1 MTKLTDRVYT
11 TLRRK
16 IMSGELSSDMQIK
29 EAHLAETLSVSR
41 TPVRAAIQRL
51 ADDGLIY
58 HEKGRGSFVSPWQ
71 QDDIVDIYELRI
83 LLESRAA
90 RLAASRATAEQIAQL
105 HRHADVIE
113 GLYRDQPD
121 KYLFSIQAEN
131 QKFHQIL
138 MTASGS
144 AQLKQMVRMLVDSPI
159 TVGSYYLYSDAEMQR
174 SMQQHRDIIDAIEKR
189 EESYAEDLMRVHLRM
204 AYCVFMARQ
213 SAQSKGEPWDRTD
226 KP

>member
-11 TLRRK
+11 TLRRQ

-29 EAHLAETLSVSR
+29 EAHLADMLSVSR

-90 RLAASRATAEQIAQL
+90 KLAATRATPEQIAQL
-105 HRHADVIE
+105 RHHASVIE
-113 GLYRDQPD
+113 GLYREQPD

-131 QKFHQIL
+131 QLFHQVIL
-138 MTASGS
+138 TAAGS
-144 AQLKQMVRMLVDSPI
+144 VQLSRMVRMLVDSPI
-159 TVGSYYLYSDAEMQR
+159 TVGSYYLYSETEMQR
-174 SMQQHRDIIDAIEKR
+174 SMQQHRDIIDAIERR
-189 EESYAEDLMRVHLRM
+189 EARYAEDLMRVHLRM
-204 AYCVFMARQ
+204 AYCAFMARQ
-213 SAQSKGEPWDRTD
+213 SAREKGEPWNAAEEA
-226 KP
+226 

>member
-11 TLRRK
+11 ILRRK
-16 IMSGELSSDMQIK
+16 IMSGDLPSDTQIK
-29 EAHLAETLSVSR
+29 EAHLAEMLSVSR
-41 TPVRAAIQRL
+41 TPVRAAIRRL

-58 HEKGRGSFVSPWQ
+58 HERGRGSFVSPWQ

-90 RLAASRATAEQIAQL
+90 RLAAGRATAEQIAQL
-105 HRHADVIE
+105 HHHAHVIE
-113 GLYRDQPD
+113 GLYHHQPD

-131 QKFHQIL
+131 QKFHQVL

-144 AQLKQMVRMLVDSPI
+144 TQLKQMVRMLVDSPI

-174 SMQQHRDIIDAIEKR
+174 SIQQHRDIIEAIEKR
-189 EESYAEDLMRVHLRM
+189 QASYAEDLMRVHLRM
-204 AYCVFMARQ
+204 AYCIFMARQ
-213 SAQSKGEPWDRTD
+213 SSRQELN
-226 KP
+226 

>member
-11 TLRRK
+11 TLRRQ

-29 EAHLAETLSVSR
+29 EAHLADMLAVSR

-90 RLAASRATAEQIAQL
+90 RLAAARATPEQITRL
-105 HRHADVIE
+105 RHHASVIE
-113 GLYRDQPD
+113 ELYREQPD
-121 KYLFSIQAEN
+121 KYLFSIQTEN
-131 QKFHQIL
+131 QLFHQVIL
-138 MTASGS
+138 TAAGS
-144 AQLKQMVRMLVDSPI
+144 VQLKQMVRMLVDSPI
-159 TVGSYYLYSDAEMQR
+159 TVGSYYLYSETQMQR
-174 SMQQHRDIIDAIEKR
+174 SMQQHRDLVDAIERR

-204 AYCVFMARQ
+204 AYCAFMARQ
-213 SAQSKGEPWDRTD
+213 SAREKGEPWNMADEA
-226 KP
+226 